1 MSETTIATT
10 WETKKL
16 LHLLKNHKQIKE
28 NKRFTEDEVIYDA
41 LVTLAEQ
48 ENVQLPETLIRKPSE
63 PQEES
68 T

>member
-28 NKRFTEDEVIYDA
+28 NKRFTEDEVIFEA
-41 LVTLAEQ
+41 LEVLAEK
-48 ENVQLPETLIRKPSE
+48 ENVQLPENLIRKPSE
-63 PQEES
+63 PAEGC